1 MTMMTTMITTRTKQW
16 PCISIS
22 PPTGI
27 ISPGLIF
34 SPSYW
39 IPDELQR
46 GLNNAVQIQCKHK
59 YKYKYK
65 YKYKHKYKYNRNKNC
80 LIGSLIKLREAWRVQ
95 FTSPR
100 QCTTVYI
107 YKLLFPTAP
116 FTFQHFNTFQHF
128 SAQWRKAQIKALPGW
143 APAFPRLSGTNM
155 PTLITL
161 GLAQICPTIL
171 AQMCTPFWHRYSH
184 RFWHKFADQ
193 FWH

>member
-1 MTMMTTMITTRTKQW
+1 M
-16 PCISIS
+16 
-22 PPTGI
+22 
-27 ISPGLIF
+27 
-34 SPSYW
+34 
-39 IPDELQR
+39 
-46 GLNNAVQIQCKHK
+46 
-59 YKYKYK
+59 
-65 YKYKHKYKYNRNKNC
+65 
-80 LIGSLIKLREAWRVQ
+80 Q

-171 AQMCTPFWHRYSH
+171 AQICTPFWHRYSH
-184 RFWHKFADQ
+184 RLWHKFAHQ
-193 FWH
+193 FWHEYAHHFCTKILIKSGTIMPPIGHKMSTDITTNIYQF